1 MNKRERV
8 IAAIKGE
15 KVDRV
20 PASFSLHFSEDER
33 FGQRGVDAHVKFFK
47 ETDTDIIKV
56 MNDNLVPGIYDIQK
70 ADDWNQLKNLSVKD
84 NFFVRQIDL
93 VKRTLDK
100 AEDNVFSV
108 GTLHGSVA
116 SVLHGI
122 EDKYGYHKGR
132 EIITAHMREN
142 SKALYDAFVH
152 ITDIMSELAQKYIE
166 LGLDGVYY
174 AALGE
179 TQYFTEEE
187 HEKYIEPFDKKI
199 LKAIKEKNGYSIL
212 HICKDNVDL
221 NRYKSYENLIDIL
234 NWGVYEGGVSL
245 EEGRRIFSNTTIMG
259 GLENR
264 SGVLVDGS
272 FEEIQEKVKTIIE
285 SFGEEGFILGAD
297 CTLPSDIPYERI
309 RQVVDA
315 IR

>member
-8 IAAIKGE
+8 MAAIKGE
-15 KVDRV
+15 EVDRI

-33 FGQRGVDAHVKFFK
+33 YGQKAADAHIKFFQ
-47 ETDTDIIKV
+47 ETDTDIIKI
-56 MNDNLVPGIYDIQK
+56 MNDNLVPGIYNIEKSQ
-70 ADDWNQLKNLSVKD
+70 DWNQLKKLSVKD
-84 NFFVRQIDL
+84 DFFLRQIDL
-93 VKRTLDK
+93 VKRVLDK
-100 AEDNVFSV
+100 ADNNAFSV

-116 SVLHGI
+116 SVLHAI
-122 EDKYGYHKGR
+122 EDKYGYQKGR
-132 EIITAHMREN
+132 EIISSHMRED
-142 SKALYDAFVH
+142 SKALFDAFDH
-152 ITDIMSELAQKYIE
+152 ITDIMSEMAQKYIE

-187 HEKYIEPFDKKI
+187 HKSYIEPFDKKI
-199 LKAIKEKNGYSIL
+199 LKAIKEKNGYSVL

-221 NRYKSYENLIDIL
+221 DRYKSYENLIDVL

-272 FEEIQEKVKTIIE
+272 NEDIAEKVKSIIE
-285 SFGEEGFILGAD
+285 EFGGERFILGAD
-297 CTLPSDIPYERI
+297 CTLPPDISYKRI

-315 IR
+315 I